1 MPNGCAVCVRG
12 APRNDN
18 VESIGVLPH
27 WVICGALALAGS
39 ATAAAQDYPNRPI
52 RYIVPQAP
60 GGSSDTL
67 ARMIT
72 QRVADGLG
80 QPLIVDNRPGA
91 TGIIGAEVVAK
102 ANPDGHT
109 LLQAATSH
117 ATNPAMQ
124 AKLPYD
130 SVRDF
135 APISLLSQQPN
146 IWIVNP
152 SLPVKNMKEL
162 IAYVKGKPG
171 QLNFGSS
178 GTGGSQHLA
187 GELLKSMAGID
198 MLHIPYKGSPPALLD
213 LLAGRIPIMSS
224 TMPPVLPHLRSGKVR
239 ALAVT
244 SAKRSPALPELPT
257 VAESAV
263 PGYEAIAWQGLLAP
277 AGTPRAVVSRIQSE
291 FARVLKQ
298 PEITARLAEQGYET
312 VASTPEWFAA
322 YIKTEIAKWSKV
334 IKAAGIKGGEG

>member
-1 MPNGCAVCVRG
+1 LFRAGLREEAQDMAMT
-12 APRNDN
+12 RNWLA
-18 VESIGVLPH
+18 GV
-27 WVICGALALAGS
+27 VAALACAIAS
-39 ATAAAQDYPNRPI
+39 AQNYPTRPI
-52 RYIVPQAP
+52 RYIVGQAP

-72 QRVADGLG
+72 QRVGDGLG
-80 QPLIVDNRPGA
+80 QPLVVDNRPGA

-102 ANPDGHT
+102 ANPDGYT

-130 SVRDF
+130 SLRDF

-146 IWIVNP
+146 IWVVHP
-152 SLPVKNMKEL
+152 SVPAKNIKEL
-162 IAYVKGKPG
+162 IAYVKARPG

-187 GELLKSMAGID
+187 GELLKGMTGID
-198 MLHIPYKGSPPALLD
+198 MVHIPYKGSPPALVD
-213 LLAGRIPIMSS
+213 LLAGRVPIMSS
-224 TMPPVLPHLRSGKVR
+224 TMPPVLPHIRTGKVR

-244 SAKRSPALPELPT
+244 SAKRSPALPDVPT
-257 VAESAV
+257 VAESGV
-263 PGYEAIAWQGLLAP
+263 PGYEAIAWQALLAP
-277 AGTPRAVVSRIQSE
+277 GGTPKAIVARLNAE
-291 FARVLKQ
+291 FVKVMKQ
-298 PEITARLAEQGYET
+298 PDIVAKLNEQGYET

-322 YIKTEIAKWSKV
+322 YLKSEIVKWTKV
-334 IKAAGIKGGEG
+334 IRTAGIKGES

>member
-1 MPNGCAVCVRG
+1 VIDHKGHKGKPLNRFAVITLFF
-12 APRNDN
+12 A
-18 VESIGVLPH
+18 
-27 WVICGALALAGS
+27 
-39 ATAAAQDYPNRPI
+39 ATTADAQQYPTRPI

-67 ARMIT
+67 ARAIT
-72 QRVADGLG
+72 QRVGDGLG
-80 QPLIVDNRPGA
+80 QTIVVDNRPGA
-91 TGIIGAEVVAK
+91 TGVIGAEVVVR
-102 ANPDGHT
+102 ANPDGYT

-117 ATNPAMQ
+117 ATNPAMH

-135 APISLLSQQPN
+135 APVSLLSQQPN
-146 IWIVNP
+146 IWIVTP
-152 SLPVKNMKEL
+152 SLPVKMMKEL
-162 IAYVKGKPG
+162 IAYVKARPG

-198 MLHIPYKGSPPALLD
+198 MTHIPYKGSPPALID

-224 TMPPVLPHLRSGKVR
+224 TMPPVLPHLRTGKVR

-244 SAKRSPALPELPT
+244 SARRSPALPDIPT
-257 VAESAV
+257 VAEAAV
-263 PGYEAIAWQGLLAP
+263 PGYEAIPWQGLLAP
-277 AGTPRAVVSRIQSE
+277 AGTPKPVIARIQAE
-291 FARVLKQ
+291 LARVLKQ
-298 PEITARLAEQGYET
+298 PDIAARLAEQGYET
-312 VASTPEWFAA
+312 VASTPEWFAD
-322 YIKTEIAKWSKV
+322 YIRTEIAKWSKV

>member
-1 MPNGCAVCVRG
+1 M
-12 APRNDN
+12 
-18 VESIGVLPH
+18 
-27 WVICGALALAGS
+27 
-39 ATAAAQDYPNRPI
+39 AQEYPTRPI

-67 ARMIT
+67 ARMIA
-72 QRVADGLG
+72 QRVGDGLG
-80 QPLIVDNRPGA
+80 QTLVVDNRPGA

-102 ANPDGHT
+102 ANPDGYT

-117 ATNPAMQ
+117 ATNPAMN

-130 SVRDF
+130 SLRDF

-146 IWIVNP
+146 IWIVHP

-162 IAYVKGKPG
+162 IAHVKARPG

-187 GELLKSMAGID
+187 GELLKGMTGID
-198 MLHIPYKGSPPALLD
+198 MVHVAYKGSPPALVD
-213 LLAGRIPIMSS
+213 LLAGRVPIMSS
-224 TMPPVLPHLRSGKVR
+224 TMPPVLPHVRSGKVR

-244 SAKRSPALPELPT
+244 SAKRSPALPDVPT

-263 PGYEAIAWQGLLAP
+263 PGYEAIAWQGLLARS
-277 AGTPRAVVSRIQSE
+277 GTPRPVIARLHRE

-298 PEITARLAEQGYET
+298 SEIVAKLSEQGYET

-322 YIKTEIAKWSKV
+322 YIKTEIVKWSKV
-334 IKAAGIKGGEG
+334 IKAAGIKGGES

>member
-1 MPNGCAVCVRG
+1 MKLFRNRIG
-12 APRNDN
+12 A
-18 VESIGVLPH
+18 GM
-27 WVICGALALAGS
+27 LAIA
-39 ATAAAQDYPNRPI
+39 ATAATATAQNYPTRPI

-67 ARMIT
+67 ARAIT
-72 QRVADGLG
+72 QRVGDGLG
-80 QPLIVDNRPGA
+80 QTIVVDNRPGA
-91 TGIIGAEVVAK
+91 TGVIGAEVVAR

-109 LLQAATSH
+109 LLQCATSH
-117 ATNPAMQ
+117 ATNPAMH

-146 IWIVNP
+146 IWIVHP
-152 SLPVKNMKEL
+152 SLPVKSMKEL
-162 IAYVKGKPG
+162 IAHVKARPG

-198 MLHIPYKGSPPALLD
+198 MTHIPYKGSPPALID
-213 LLAGRIPIMSS
+213 LIAGRVPIMSS
-224 TMPPVLPHLRSGKVR
+224 TMPPVLPHLRTGKVR

-244 SAKRSPALPELPT
+244 SAKRSPALPDVPT
-257 VAESAV
+257 VAEAAL

-277 AGTPRAVVSRIQSE
+277 AGTARAVIARVQTE

-298 PEITARLAEQGYET
+298 PEIASRLTEQGFET
-312 VASTPEWFAA
+312 VASTPEWFAG
-322 YIKTEIAKWSKV
+322 YIRTEIEKWSKV